1 MKTTWEIENG
11 ALRITVKD
19 GKREQTFTFRKSHTP
34 KVLADGFA
42 TIAEVLGLPAPKV
55 LVQYPDGVR
64 DASAYGLGLPGALP
78 RDGSASNANAD
89 VEPPERAELRRQ
101 AEAARANAEWA
112 HATNDEDTMAA
123 IGSKLPEFKAA
134 GDTTGFSV
142 LPPPSAAIDG
152 TVYDNTQYR
161 KDKSNWVKE

>member
-11 ALRITVKD
+11 ALKITVKD
-19 GKREQTFTFRKSHTP
+19 GSTEKSWILRKSHAPEKLGAAFFELAKALGPIAVASGPGVMP
-34 KVLADGFA
+34 K
-42 TIAEVLGLPAPKV
+42 
-55 LVQYPDGVR
+55 
-64 DASAYGLGLPGALP
+64 ALYMSG
-78 RDGSASNANAD
+78 RVEKDGSYSD
-89 VEPPERAELRRQ
+89 FTPEREPPERAALRKQ
-101 AEAARANAEWA
+101 AEEAKANAEWA

-152 TVYDNTQYR
+152 TVYDNKQYR

>member
-11 ALRITVKD
+11 ALKITVKD

-34 KVLADGFA
+34 QVLADGFA
-42 TIAEVLGLPAPKV
+42 TIAEVLGLNVAEC
-55 LVQYPDGVR
+55 
-64 DASAYGLGLPGALP
+64 ALP
-78 RDGSASNANAD
+78 HALPTALDKLMNAKPVAY
-89 VEPPERAELRRQ
+89 VGAATGGIPVPLEPPERAELRRQ
-101 AEAARANAEWA
+101 AEAAKANAEWA

>member
-11 ALRITVKD
+11 ALKVTVKD
-19 GKREQTFTFRKSHTP
+19 GRQEQTWTLRKSHKP
-34 KVLADGFA
+34 EVLADIFSRVA
-42 TIAEVLGLPAPKV
+42 LAIDPPLHSAPVDSRGLPS
-55 LVQYPDGVR
+55 R
-64 DASAYGLGLPGALP
+64 LGGTDWTGATV
-78 RDGSASNANAD
+78 NA
-89 VEPPERAELRRQ
+89 EPPERAALRKQ
-101 AEAARANAEWA
+101 AEAAKANAEWA

-134 GDTTGFSV
+134 GDTTGFNV

>member
-11 ALRITVKD
+11 ALKITVKD
-19 GKREQTFTFRKSHTP
+19 GKREQTFTFRKSHSP
-34 KVLADGFA
+34 QVLADGFA
-42 TIAEVLGLPAPKV
+42 TVAEVLGLNLVKHTLRDAVITTSAPQTLHSYRGGPAP
-55 LVQYPDGVR
+55 
-64 DASAYGLGLPGALP
+64 
-78 RDGSASNANAD
+78 
-89 VEPPERAELRRQ
+89 EPPERAELRRQ
-101 AEAARANAEWA
+101 AEAAKANAEWA

-152 TVYDNTQYR
+152 TVYDNKQYR